1 MSQEISFCQELGIDF
16 IQAAKSELQ
25 FLEEVSTYPN
35 LSGGPLVRN
44 AIRRYELCWLP
55 LASHYVWDAQL
66 AAPPL
71 DVAWVWHAHMLAPH
85 YYEQDCQN
93 ILSKVLDHSPLDR
106 TQRDRIQHDVEDLW
120 RQTYPDEPFHVD
132 LTKSPTM
139 VTSYQSK
146 IQYNLEEACS
156 RQFKFIYQVSLPHY
170 RDELFL
176 KRAVERYEN
185 FLRLTRLH
193 PDVFMV
199 PCYDFD
205 LIWHTHQLYPVRYNQ
220 TTKQLVGKLLHH
232 DDTEKDR
239 APGSKLYDSEMKSRD
254 LWEAEGLS
262 FYKSGAM
269 YRGEQ
274 PDPIPSRPRWRY
286 AQLARS
292 EYTCEIQDVEALGF
306 ERTTNFV
313 IQLENKLGQNLL
325 TSVNLPTKL
334 NFDKGTKLAI
344 DVCLYKRRLLDKKII
359 TRNEMDLFPL
369 FPEPFSG
376 VISQRFTVDVPLDR
390 GQYMVK
396 VLLKLN
402 RPTILEYIFEGK
414 REGGHP
420 SPPSSQFLM
429 LSLSDLGKSF
439 SPVFDWRGNQVF
451 GCQFVQSSIS
461 DALFPAAQII
471 NVSNQVVATTHTI
484 SQKTLPARDDVQ
496 DHDNSIFLADGER
509 AMLIRSNKD
518 WAMCIGKEDSQQDR
532 VKIKVYKLAG
542 AERGWCSVNE
552 LIGGLYLIKTD
563 SDTLVRIDL
572 KRNKVVISPRAQD
585 IPEVLAL
592 AFSVSMFYRL
602 GMQKPPP
609 PPKVITLCA
618 TTIVS
623 TTLSTPMRK
632 QLPPPKVTTRTSYSG
647 AISSPINSRK
657 YGRVFGGR
665 GGSGASGGCCGGGGE
680 GGCGGGD

>member
-55 LASHYVWDAQL
+55 LASQYLSDAQL

-71 DVAWVWHAHMLAPH
+71 DVAWVWHAHMLAPQ
-85 YYEQDCQN
+85 YYQKDCYN

-106 TQRDRIQHDVEDLW
+106 TQRDRAQHAVEGIW

-132 LTKSPTM
+132 LTKSPTT

-156 RQFKFIYQVSLPHY
+156 RQFKFNYQVSLPHY

-176 KRAVERYEN
+176 KRAFERYEH

-254 LWEAEGLS
+254 LCEAEGLS
-262 FYKSGAM
+262 FYKLGAM

-274 PDPIPSRPRWRY
+274 PDPIPSRPRWLY

-292 EYTCEIQDVEALGF
+292 EYTCEIQDIEALGF
-306 ERTTNFV
+306 ERNTKFV
-313 IQLENKLGQNLL
+313 IQLENKLGQNLFSQSFTGNEI

-344 DVCLYKRRLLDKKII
+344 DVCLYKKRLLGKKII
-359 TRNEMDLFPL
+359 TRNEIDLFPL

-402 RPTILEYIFEGK
+402 RPTIVEYIFEGK

-420 SPPSSQFLM
+420 SPTPSSQFLM
-429 LSLSDLGKSF
+429 LSLSDLGKPF

-518 WAMCIGKEDSQQDR
+518 WAMCIGKEDSLQDR

-552 LIGGLYLIKTD
+552 LNGGLYLIKTD

-592 AFSVSMFYRL
+592 AFSVSMFHRL
-602 GMQKPPP
+602 
-609 PPKVITLCA
+609 C
-618 TTIVS
+618 
-623 TTLSTPMRK
+623 MRK
-632 QLPPPKVTTRTSYSG
+632 QPPPPKVTTRSSYSG
-647 AISSPINSRK
+647 AISSSFNSRS
-657 YGRVFGGR
+657 YWSVFGGG
-665 GGSGASGGCCGGGGE
+665 GGSDASGGCCGGGGGGGG
-680 GGCGGGD
+680 GGCGGGC